1 MIEVLNNREL
11 SILIWLSII
20 LVGLAFKKGVTKSY
34 ADLIKAF
41 FQDKVITLVFAS
53 IVYVEIVVLF
63 LALID
68 YWEIYLL
75 KDTTF
80 WYLGTGFILLLST
93 SKALS
98 EKDFFRKV
106 IIDNVKLILILQFI
120 TNFHTFGLF
129 WEVLLVP
136 TVSFV
141 AILDVMADLKSE
153 NRVLKKLTVPLLI
166 LFGFAIF
173 SYSVFQISTDLGTFA
188 ATNTLKLFFLP
199 IILSLTFIPFLYFV
213 TLIMEYENLFLRIG
227 FRFKKK
233 NPDFKKMKIKIF
245 KTCHV
250 NLDKLKRLSRLTSTQ
265 YILDNADFEKTI
277 KELKS
282 PIAKNA

>member
-20 LVGLAFKKGVTKSY
+20 FLGLAFKKGVTKSY

-53 IVYVEIVVLF
+53 LVYVEIVVLF

-68 YWEIYLL
+68 YWEIYFL
-75 KDTTF
+75 KDTIF
-80 WYLGTGFILLLST
+80 WYLGTGFILLLNT
-93 SKALS
+93 RKALS

-106 IIDNVKLILILQFI
+106 ITDNVKLIVILQFI

-136 TVSFV
+136 IVSFV
-141 AILDVMADLKSE
+141 ALLDAMADHKSE
-153 NRVLKKLTVPLLI
+153 NRILKKLTVPLLT
-166 LFGFAIF
+166 LFGLSIF
-173 SYSVFQISTDLGTFA
+173 SYSIFQISTDFGAFT
-188 ATNTLKLFFLP
+188 ATNTLKLFLLP
-199 IILSLTFIPFLYFV
+199 IILSLLFVPFLYFV

-227 FRFKKK
+227 FRFKKSD
-233 NPDFKKMKIKIF
+233 PDFKKMKIKMV
-245 KTCHV
+245 KTCHL
-250 NLDKLKRLSRLTSTQ
+250 NLNKLKRLSRLKSTQ
-265 YILDNADFEKTI
+265 YLLDKSDFEKTI
-277 KELKS
+277 NELKS
-282 PIAKNA
+282 PIANNE